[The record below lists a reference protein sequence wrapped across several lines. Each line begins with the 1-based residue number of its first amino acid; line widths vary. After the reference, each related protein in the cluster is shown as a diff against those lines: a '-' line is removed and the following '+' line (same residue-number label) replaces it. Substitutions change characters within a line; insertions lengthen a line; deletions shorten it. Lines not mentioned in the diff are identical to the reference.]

1 MSAST
6 IKLNFINQSNDALNS
21 QVVVFQKNKVTAY
34 GETAVAWKVITNCAR
49 GSNHPFEYPAA
60 FYVAVGDSW
69 GNFTP
74 QQKAKPGDV
83 FRVINTTSGVQL
95 VPNGNEAN
103 DTEIDI
109 QNDLAKGAINAFIYK
124 GGRKLAGLTNVVP
137 GQMASFAF
145 NPTIWIGVFSQVT
158 EGQVM
163 NAAMLSQVNTE
174 ISLSGISSA
183 DIIMTGGGVGPSAQ
197 PFTFTLTNVVMA

>member
-34 GETAVAWKVITNCAR
+34 GDTVIAWKVITNCAR

-60 FYVAVGDSW
+60 SYVSIGDSW

-74 QQKAKPGDV
+74 KQKAKPGDV
-83 FRVINTTSGVQL
+83 FRVIRTTSGVQL
-95 VPNGNEAN
+95 VPNGNEAT

-109 QNDLAKGAINAFIYK
+109 QNDLAMGAIDARIYK
-124 GGRKLAGLTNVVP
+124 GGSKLAELLNVVP

-145 NPTIWIGVFSQVT
+145 IPTIWIGVVSQVN
-158 EGQVM
+158 EGQVL
-163 NAAMLSQVNTE
+163 NAAMLSQINTE
-174 ISLSGISSA
+174 ISLAGIAGA
-183 DIIMTGGGVGPSAQ
+183 DIVMTGGGIGITAQ
-197 PFTFTLTNVVMA
+197 PFTFTLANVVMA